1 MNRFEKWS
9 VWITSALTVL
19 TGVGYF
25 VTKYL
30 FTASDPYAV
39 VSHPWQP
46 FFLKAHILVS
56 PLLLFALGIIAIHHV
71 WKHFRS
77 GIRWSR
83 RSGITTA
90 LAVLPMVATGYL
102 IQALTDAGWVSA
114 MAWAHIGFGFLY
126 GLGLVVHTWM
136 IRRGPEPKGRK
147 GRAARRN
154 FSDPVPKYSV
164 EEVRPDGA
172 PRGNGASPVDGAS
185 ASGGASPDGRAGSPD
200 DRRPSPTPGGQ
211 EASR

>member
-9 VWITSALTVL
+9 VWITSGLTVL

-56 PLLLFALGIIAIHHV
+56 PLLLFALGIIAVHHV
-71 WKHFRS
+71 WKHFVS

-83 RSGITTA
+83 RSGIVTA

-102 IQALTDAGWVSA
+102 IQTLTGAGWVRS

-126 GLGLVVHTWM
+126 GVGLVVHTWM
-136 IRRGPEPKGRK
+136 IRRGPEPDGRK
-147 GRAARRN
+147 GGAARRN

-164 EEVRPDGA
+164 EEVRPT
-172 PRGNGASPVDGAS
+172 RS
-185 ASGGASPDGRAGSPD
+185 
-200 DRRPSPTPGGQ
+200 PGGQ